1 MCRVAACC
9 EGTFIVHCCSPQ
21 VIVGCEGSTVTV
33 WDIDS
38 GNKVL
43 HFPCCH
49 GNAEITCL
57 QLDSSGRRLITGSRY
72 GGVKVWNY
80 HTGECLKTLHH
91 NHKTEVTGVVS
102 IADKGLLFTV
112 GWSKQITAF
121 PDEEDVSQQ
130 QHSCTHPSG
139 CSVGH

>member
-1 MCRVAACC
+1 MLQYAL
-9 EGTFIVHCCSPQ
+9 IVRTLLLSQ
-21 VIVGCEGSTVTV
+21 IIVGCEGSTVTV

-43 HFPCCH
+43 HFPRCH
-49 GNAEITCL
+49 GNTEITCL

-72 GGVKVWNY
+72 GDVKVWNY

-91 NHKTEVTGVVS
+91 AHKTEVTGAVS

-112 GWSKQITAF
+112 GWNKQITAF
-121 PDEEDVSQQ
+121 PDEEDVSQTQ
-130 QHSCTHPSG
+130 SSCTHPG
-139 CSVGH
+139 CCPV